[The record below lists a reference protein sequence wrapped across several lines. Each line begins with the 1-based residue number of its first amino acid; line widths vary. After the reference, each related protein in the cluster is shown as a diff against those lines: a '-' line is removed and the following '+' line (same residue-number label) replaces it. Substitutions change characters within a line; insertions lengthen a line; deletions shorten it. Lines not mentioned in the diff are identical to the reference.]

1 MYLKGILLLAP
12 KCDMFAVV
20 VVVVV
25 VVDVKREFVRR
36 QRIYIG
42 E

>member
-25 VVDVKREFVRR
+25 DVKREFVRR